1 MSDSPMSRACLDS
14 TTVIDIH
21 DELITLTGDA
31 AGIRNAGALESALL
45 RPQFG
50 YYNDIFEEDEAIRR
64 FDFSHSAEPHSPRV
78 RGAYAALR
86 HVSAGSAQ
94 LGADGHIAQMRTRY
108 SCLKR
113 SGDR

>member
-21 DELITLTGDA
+21 DELITLTGGA

-45 RPQFG
+45 RPRVG
-50 YYNDIFEEDEAIRR
+50 YYNDIFEAAAIRR

-78 RGAYAALR
+78 RGACAALR
-86 HVSAGSAQ
+86 HVNAGSAQ
-94 LGADGHIAQMRTRY
+94 LGADGHIAQMRT
-108 SCLKR
+108 
-113 SGDR
+113 